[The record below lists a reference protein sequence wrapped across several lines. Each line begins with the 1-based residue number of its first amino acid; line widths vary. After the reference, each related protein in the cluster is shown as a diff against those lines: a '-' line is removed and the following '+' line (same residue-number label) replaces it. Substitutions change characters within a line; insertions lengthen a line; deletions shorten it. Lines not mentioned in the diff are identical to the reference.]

1 MKKIS
6 IFLMMLCLACFG
18 VANAQQ
24 SLPYSYGFED
34 NNLATDGWTTQNPS
48 GLNAYEFGINAAAAK
63 SGSYGFRFSSYSD
76 RGESTQY
83 LISPELVAPNGVI
96 VQFYYSVS
104 SSYTDGETFQ
114 VGYSTTDD
122 NISSFTFG
130 SENNATNTSWE
141 QTEEL
146 VFPAGTKY
154 VAVYYSANYQY
165 RLYVDDFSFTAAPSC
180 LKPTLSNEV
189 ILSMENAS
197 VQWTENG
204 TATNW
209 ELQYSTNADFSG
221 ATTINRSGIPAYA
234 ISDLSAAT
242 TYYAR
247 VRANCGGG
255 DYSDWSNVIS
265 FTTWSCEQ
273 PTVVEYDL
281 ADSYG
286 DGWNGNAIQI
296 FDGCGDLVET
306 LTIASGYSNSGTLD
320 LCGDYYQFVWVS
332 GSYANETSFTLTV
345 NGTAIYSQQSGN
357 DFTDGQELHAIGIQP
372 PVKPTALTAGTPSA
386 NEVQLSWTENGT
398 ATTWQICIND
408 DENNLVVAN
417 SNPFTLTGLNAV
429 TAYTVKVRST
439 DGTSVSCWSNAVS
452 FTTDSSCP
460 TPNNLTVTNLM
471 PTSATLNW
479 EGEADSYNVRYGMA
493 GGEVAVF
500 EDGFENGLENWTI
513 ISNGAYTGTTWQQFN
528 VDEFGN
534 EGLTNHNGSY
544 VTMSRSWGGNS
555 VGDVSV
561 DNWLITPQVALDGD
575 LKYWVIND
583 DGNGYAEQYAIY
595 VSTTSNSISDFTL
608 LYTPQNDATTW
619 TEHVVD
625 LRSFDGALGYIAIR
639 HNDYGKDFLFIDD
652 FGIFATQEAGEWIN
666 ATSTTNS
673 LDITGLT
680 SVTNYVFQVQSVC
693 GTDDESGWS
702 TSATFTTL
710 DGCAVPTDLA
720 AEVTGNA
727 AELSWTSVQENYN
740 LQYREVDPTV
750 PATII
755 LNIPADIWGDGSG
768 YQMLIDADATAF
780 GTIIP
785 ETRPLTESGDASAET
800 YAEFEYKLPT
810 DADGSC
816 STSNI
821 LVEGSISIEIPAGT
835 YDWCITNPTPG
846 DRIWIASSNGN
857 VGGRQDDYVFE
868 PGTTY
873 EFTIHV
879 SGTNDAVDV
888 TITDNNEWTLVEGVT
903 NPYTLENLSAQATYK
918 YQVQGVDCDGNGG
931 NTNWSAIA
939 TFTTG
944 EFYVKHITG
953 YGTGTG
959 NYYLIALPIDGGE
972 NGVDPTTIG
981 GMTTDAFDLYY
992 FDEEADED
1000 GNEWI
1005 NYNPNTFN
1013 LMTGK
1018 GYLYASQEN
1027 TTLIFTGT
1035 PIESTTYEVTLA
1047 MTEGA
1052 EFSGWNLVGNPFTEI
1067 AYLEDGFEFYTMN
1080 GTGTLLEPATNNTID
1095 PMEGIFVTTDEN
1107 EKTLTFTTEE
1117 PAKRSTVILNL
1128 NDNHG
1133 LIDRA
1138 IVRFSESR
1146 QLPKFQLN
1154 PNSTKLYIPMD
1165 NQDYAVV
1172 RSEEVGEMPVNFK
1185 AENDGNYTISVS
1197 ADNVEFAYLHLI
1209 DNLTG
1214 ADIDLLETPSYSF
1227 DAKTTDYESRFKLVF
1242 ATGNNSDTFAF
1253 FSNGSFV
1260 INNEGNAILQVID
1273 VMGRIVK
1280 CESINGC
1287 ANVNVNGA
1295 SGVYML
1301 RLVNGDNVKIQ
1312 KVVVK

>member
-6 IFLMMLCLACFG
+6 IFLMMLCFACFG

-34 NNLATDGWTTQNPS
+34 NDLATDGWTTQNPS

-96 VQFYYSVS
+96 VQFYYTVS

-286 DGWNGNAIQI
+286 DGWNGNAIQV

-345 NGTAIYSQQSGN
+345 GGTAIYSQQSGN

-372 PVKPTALTAGTPSA
+372 PVKPSALTAGTPGA

-417 SNPFTLTGLNAV
+417 SNPFTLTGLNAL

-439 DGTSVSCWSNAVS
+439 DGTNASCWSNVVS

-460 TPNNLTVTNLM
+460 TPTNLTATNLM

-479 EGEADSYNVRYGMA
+479 EGNDDVESYNVRYRVA
-493 GGEVAVF
+493 AGEVTIF
-500 EDGFENGLENWTI
+500 EDGFENGLDNWTI
-513 ISNGAYTGTTWQQFN
+513 YTQGEAPNAEGWVTYDASGLNG
-528 VDEFGN
+528 V
-534 EGLTNHNGSY
+534 TNHGGSY
-544 VTMSRSWGGNS
+544 VVSAWSWATNAYNA
-555 VGDVSV
+555 
-561 DNWLITPQVALDGD
+561 DNWLVTPQINLQGT
-575 LKYWVIND
+575 LKFWETTAGQWPDSYEVLL
-583 DGNGYAEQYAIY
+583 
-595 VSTTSNSISDFTL
+595 STSGNSISDFTITL
-608 LYTPQNDATTW
+608 REMQQATGDW
-619 TEHVVD
+619 SEVVID
-625 LRSFDGALGYIAIR
+625 LSSYAGQQGYIAI
-639 HNDYGKDFLFIDD
+639 HHVSYDANYLFIDD
-652 FGIFATQEAGEWIN
+652 FGIYGTQDAGEWIN

-680 SVTNYVFQVQSVC
+680 SLKNYVFQVQAVC

-702 TSATFTTL
+702 DIANFTTP
-710 DGCAVPTDLA
+710 DGCAVPTDLTA
-720 AEVTGNA
+720 DVTGNA
-727 AELSWTSVQENYN
+727 AELSWTGVQENYN
-740 LQYREVDPTV
+740 VQYREVDPTV

-755 LNIPADIWGDGSG
+755 LNIPSDVWGDGSG
-768 YQMLIDADATAF
+768 YQMLIDADATAY

-785 ETRPLTESGDASAET
+785 ETGGLTSSGDASAET

-810 DADGSC
+810 NADGSC
-816 STSNI
+816 TTTNI

-846 DRIWIASSNGN
+846 DRVWIASSNGN

-888 TITDNNEWTLVEGVT
+888 TITDNNTWTLVEGVT
-903 NPYTLENLSAQATYK
+903 NPYTIENLSAQTTYK
-918 YQVQGVDCDGNGG
+918 YKVQGVDCDGNGST
-931 NTNWSAIA
+931 TNWSANA

-944 EFYVKHITG
+944 EFYTKDILG

-959 NYYLIALPIDGGE
+959 NWYLIASPVGTVNPE
-972 NGVDPTTIG
+972 NVS
-981 GMTTDAFDLYY
+981 GMLEGSYDLFRFDQNQDL
-992 FDEEADED
+992 
-1000 GNEWI
+1000 EWQ
-1005 NYNPNTFN
+1005 NYKQGAFN
-1013 LMTGK
+1013 LAAGK
-1018 GYLYASQEN
+1018 GYLYAHK
-1027 TTLIFTGT
+1027 TDIKLVFTGSAT
-1035 PIESTTYEVTLA
+1035 SGTTYDVPLT
-1047 MTEGA
+1047 TGTSDD
-1052 EFSGWNLVGNPFTEI
+1052 FPDWNLVGNPFPVNAWIEG
-1067 AYLEDGFEFYTMN
+1067 DPDFYTMN
-1080 GTGTLLEPATNNTID
+1080 GDGSEIIPVGEPRHIEG
-1095 PMEGIFVTTDEN
+1095 MEGVFVIATGAAN
-1107 EKTLTFTTEE
+1107 ESITFTTVE
-1117 PAKRSTVILNL
+1117 PTKKGSRLGLNL
-1128 NDNHG
+1128 SDG
-1133 LIDRA
+1133 RTVVDRA
-1138 IVRFSESR
+1138 IVRFGEGQ

-1154 PNSTKLYIPMD
+1154 SNSTKVYIPQAGKD
-1165 NQDYAVV
+1165 FAVV
-1172 RSEEVGEMPVNFK
+1172 LGEEMGEMPVNFE
-1185 AENDGNYTISVS
+1185 AEENGTYSLS
-1197 ADNVEFAYLHLI
+1197 LSCENVEFSYLHLI
-1209 DNLTG
+1209 DNKTG
-1214 ADIDLLETPSYSF
+1214 KDVDLLQTPSYSF
-1227 DAKTTDYESRFKLVF
+1227 EAKTTDYANRFKLVF
-1242 ATGNNSDTFAF
+1242 ATGDNNNDNFAF
-1253 FSNGSFV
+1253 YNNGSFV
-1260 INNEGNAILQVID
+1260 INNEGMATVQVID
-1273 VMGRIVK
+1273 INGRILSS
-1280 CESINGC
+1280 ESINGC
-1287 ANVNVNGA
+1287 ANVNVNA
-1295 SGVYML
+1295 AAGVYML
-1301 RLVNGDNVKIQ
+1301 RLINGENVKVQ
-1312 KVVVK
+1312 KVVVR

>member
-6 IFLMMLCLACFG
+6 IFLMMLCFACFG

-34 NNLATDGWTTQNPS
+34 NDLATDGWTTQNPS

-96 VQFYYSVS
+96 VQFYYKVS

-281 ADSYG
+281 VDSYG
-286 DGWNGNAIQI
+286 DGWNGNAIQV

-417 SNPFTLTGLNAV
+417 SNPFTLTGLDAV
-429 TAYTVKVRST
+429 TPYTVKIRST
-439 DGTSVSCWSNAVS
+439 DGTNVSCWSNVVS

-500 EDGFENGLENWTI
+500 EDGFENGLGNWTI

-625 LRSFDGALGYIAIR
+625 LRSFNGALGYIAIR

-727 AELSWTSVQENYN
+727 AELSWTGVNDTYN

-768 YQMLIDADATAF
+768 YQMLLDADATAY

-785 ETRPLTESGDASAET
+785 ETGGLTTSGDASAET

-810 DADGSC
+810 NADGSC
-816 STSNI
+816 STSNV
-821 LVEGSISIEIPAGT
+821 LVEGSLSIEIPAGT
-835 YDWCITNPTPG
+835 YDWCITNPTPD

-857 VGGRQDDYVFE
+857 VSGRQDDYVFE

-873 EFTIHV
+873 EFTIYV

-888 TITDNNEWTLVEGVT
+888 TITDNNTWTLVEGVT
-903 NPYTLENLSAQATYK
+903 NPYTIENLSAQTTYK
-918 YQVQGVDCDGNGG
+918 YKVQGVDCDGNGST
-931 NTNWSAIA
+931 TNWSANA

-944 EFYVKHITG
+944 EFYTKDILG

-959 NYYLIALPIDGGE
+959 NWYLIASPVGTVNPE
-972 NGVDPTTIG
+972 NVS
-981 GMTTDAFDLYY
+981 GMLEGSYDLFRFDQNQDL
-992 FDEEADED
+992 
-1000 GNEWI
+1000 EWQ
-1005 NYNPNTFN
+1005 NYKQGAFN
-1013 LMTGK
+1013 LAAGK
-1018 GYLYASQEN
+1018 GYLYAHK
-1027 TTLIFTGT
+1027 TDIKLVFTGSAT
-1035 PIESTTYEVTLA
+1035 SGTTYDVPLT
-1047 MTEGA
+1047 TGTSDD
-1052 EFSGWNLVGNPFTEI
+1052 FPDWNLVGNPFPVNAWIEG
-1067 AYLEDGFEFYTMN
+1067 DPDFYTMK
-1080 GTGTLLEPATNNTID
+1080 GDGSEIIPVGDLRHIEG
-1095 PMEGIFVTTDEN
+1095 MEGVFVIATGAAN
-1107 EKTLTFTTEE
+1107 ESITFTTVE
-1117 PAKRSTVILNL
+1117 PTKKGSRLGLNL
-1128 NDNHG
+1128 SNG
-1133 LIDRA
+1133 RTVVDRA
-1138 IVRFSESR
+1138 IVRFGEGQ

-1154 PNSTKLYIPMD
+1154 SNSTKVYIPQAGKD
-1165 NQDYAVV
+1165 FAVV
-1172 RSEEVGEMPVNFK
+1172 LGEEMGEMPVNFE
-1185 AENDGNYTISVS
+1185 AEENGTYSLS
-1197 ADNVEFAYLHLI
+1197 LSCENVEFSYLHLI
-1209 DNLTG
+1209 DNKTG
-1214 ADIDLLETPSYSF
+1214 KDVDLLQTPSYSF
-1227 DAKTTDYESRFKLVF
+1227 EAKTTDYANRFKLVF
-1242 ATGNNSDTFAF
+1242 ATGDNNNDNFAF
-1253 FSNGSFV
+1253 YNNGSFV
-1260 INNEGNAILQVID
+1260 INNEGMATVQVID
-1273 VMGRIVK
+1273 INGRILSS
-1280 CESINGC
+1280 ESINGC
-1287 ANVNVNGA
+1287 ANVNVNA
-1295 SGVYML
+1295 AAGVYMV
-1301 RLVNGDNVKIQ
+1301 RLINGENVKVQ
-1312 KVVVK
+1312 KVVVR